1 MSRVDE
7 DSFRKFRKES
17 RVKTSDTENTKLDL
31 FLMDS
36 EYVDSEKTEKML
48 YLFNEEEGYGI
59 YIHNTSDLPQE
70 EIEKVAEGLKVTVL
84 DETVPYPSEEEI
96 QTEIEEKKWLEEME
110 AQAGNTIP
118 AEGVRSIGEEI
129 KNPFRDENSTEFE
142 DIRFTVKDIKIQ
154 DTLPEDCRRTVR
166 PTGILWENRSNDQQ
180 SDHKEKVKAG

>member
-110 AQAGNTIP
+110 AQPKGFGRNRKPQHGARYQFLRQHT
-118 AEGVRSIGEEI
+118 VRSQ
-129 KNPFRDENSTEFE
+129 R
-142 DIRFTVKDIKIQ
+142 
-154 DTLPEDCRRTVR
+154 LP
-166 PTGILWENRSNDQQ
+166 S
-180 SDHKEKVKAG
+180 